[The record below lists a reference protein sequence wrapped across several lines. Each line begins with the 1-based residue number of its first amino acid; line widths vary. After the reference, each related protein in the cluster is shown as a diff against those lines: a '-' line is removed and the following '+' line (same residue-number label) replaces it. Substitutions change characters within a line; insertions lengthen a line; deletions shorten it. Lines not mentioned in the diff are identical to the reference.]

1 MRRHIGRAGVVLAL
15 VSLFVII
22 VGIAFASDPPDSKV
36 NPQSGFIETVD
47 SVQVGSS
54 WEIRHTLTPPQ
65 GPQLVTLLSSSTLED
80 RDPRLAVSPAG
91 DVWVTWWRDAAA
103 DQVLVRKR
111 SVATGTWTT
120 EWTVSDSSEA
130 SRRPQIAHHASQ
142 AWVAFVVPC
151 GGSAA
156 IAVTGGDGPDPWPSR
171 TIVGTT
177 TYAGDLDPTISAE
190 SSHLWITW
198 VDSGS
203 TVAWTQYDD
212 ATEAWSTVQ
221 SESYASDSVPAARE
235 RIRTE
240 VFE

>member
-1 MRRHIGRAGVVLAL
+1 MRRPIGRAGVVLAL

-65 GPQLVTLLSSSTLED
+65 GPQLVTLLSSSALED

-91 DVWVTWWRDAAA
+91 DVWVVWWRDAAA

-111 SVATGTWTT
+111 AYATGTWAT
-120 EWTVSDSSEA
+120 EWQVSDASET
-130 SRRPQIAHHASQ
+130 SRHPRIAYHGSE
-142 AWVAFVVPC
+142 AWVAYLVQC
-151 GGSAA
+151 DGSAA

-171 TIVGTT
+171 TIVGTS

-198 VDSGS
+198 VDSSS
-203 TVAWTQYDD
+203 TVAWSQYDD
-212 ATEAWSTVQ
+212 ASETWGAVQ
-221 SESYASDSVPAARE
+221 SESYAGDSVAAARA
-235 RIRTE
+235 RIRAAAIE
-240 VFE
+240 

>member
-15 VSLFVII
+15 VSLII

>member
-1 MRRHIGRAGVVLAL
+1 MRRPIGRAGVALAL
-15 VSLFVII
+15 ASLIVLVIG
-22 VGIAFASDPPDSKV
+22 VALAYDPPDSKV

-65 GPQLVTLLSSSTLED
+65 GRQLVTLLSSSALED

-91 DVWVTWWRDAAA
+91 DVWVVWWRDAAA

-111 SVATGTWTT
+111 AYATGTWAT
-120 EWTVSDSSEA
+120 EWQVSDASET
-130 SRRPQIAHHASQ
+130 SRHPRIAYHGSE
-142 AWVAFVVPC
+142 AWVAYLVQC
-151 GGSAA
+151 DGSAA

-171 TIVGTT
+171 TIVGTS